1 MGIGEARN
9 DVKQITISAMLVFE
23 RSDNFVYLN
32 YPTKINNRIGSKYY
46 GFFLSKIPMK
56 LICIAIS
63 IKGQN
68 ALIVS
73 ASTLNPQ

>member
-46 GFFLSKIPMK
+46 GLSHQNTDEVDMHRNLHKRPK
-56 LICIAIS
+56 CIDCLS
-63 IKGQN
+63 FY
-68 ALIVS
+68 
-73 ASTLNPQ
+73 LNPQ